1 MVNILLI
8 IFLISYVNVSS
19 FGYTNSLLARLIAK
33 LRGEDD
39 SLNNN
44 DDDNEDDLFK

>member
-8 IFLISYVNVSS
+8 IFLISYVNADT

-39 SLNNN
+39 NLNN
-44 DDDNEDDLFK
+44 DDEDDLFK